1 MDNAAHGDNTMTAK
15 HSGLAAPKTSQK
27 AAKNDNRQQAFIE
40 HYLICWNGSEAA
52 RRAGYSPHTA
62 QEQASRLLSNVI
74 IQNAIIARI
83 AELKAGADEVLLR
96 LASHSRGSMEDFISP
111 GGNVDIERA
120 RDAGKLHLI
129 KKFKVTTITHEDS
142 ETHIQE
148 VELYDAQA
156 ATVQLAKILG
166 QFIDR
171 LKVTVDVTGKS
182 DSELVREFTGL
193 MDTARA
199 RAGVGDSGGT
209 AAAGAGGDGGE

>member
-1 MDNAAHGDNTMTAK
+1 MK
-15 HSGLAAPKTSQK
+15 RSGRAAPKPSQK
-27 AAKNDNRQQAFIE
+27 AKNDNRQQAFIE
-40 HYLICWNGSEAA
+40 HYLTCWNGSEAA

-74 IQNAIIARI
+74 VQNSITARI
-83 AELKAGADEVLLR
+83 AELKASAHEVLLR
-96 LASHSRGSMEDFISP
+96 LASHSRGSMEDFISL

-148 VELYDAQA
+148 VELYDAQT

-182 DSELVREFTGL
+182 DSELVREFTDL
-193 MDTARA
+193 VDTARA
-199 RAGVGDSGGT
+199 RAGAGDSGGT
-209 AAAGAGGDGGE
+209 PAARAGGDGGDPV

>member
-1 MDNAAHGDNTMTAK
+1 
-15 HSGLAAPKTSQK
+15 
-27 AAKNDNRQQAFIE
+27 
-40 HYLICWNGSEAA
+40 
-52 RRAGYSPHTA
+52 
-62 QEQASRLLSNVI
+62 
-74 IQNAIIARI
+74 
-83 AELKAGADEVLLR
+83 
-96 LASHSRGSMEDFISP
+96 MEDFISP

-199 RAGVGDSGGT
+199 RAGVGDSG
-209 AAAGAGGDGGE
+209 

>member
-1 MDNAAHGDNTMTAK
+1 MK
-15 HSGLAAPKTSQK
+15 RSGRAAPKSSQK
-27 AAKNDNRQQAFIE
+27 AKNDNRRQAFIE
-40 HYLICWNGSEAA
+40 YYLTCWNGTEAA

-62 QEQASRLLSNVI
+62 NEQAAQLLANVS
-74 IQNAIIARI
+74 IQSAITARI
-83 AELKAGADEVLLR
+83 AELKASADEVLLR

-111 GGNVDIERA
+111 GGNVDIDRA

-148 VELYDAQA
+148 VELYDAQT

-182 DSELVREFTGL
+182 DSELVGELQSILDSAAAAT
-193 MDTARA
+193 RA
-199 RAGVGDSGGT
+199 GDSGGT
-209 AAAGAGGDGGE
+209 APARAGGDGGDPV